1 VQPRNNPELEVD
13 CTVIEM
19 HRREIPV
26 RSSFGE
32 AAWFDFILP
41 VKEDA

>member
-1 VQPRNNPELEVD
+1 MQLRNNPGLAVD

-19 HRREIPV
+19 HRGEVWARGN
-26 RSSFGE
+26 FGE
-32 AAWFDFILP
+32 DVGFDFILP